1 MSDRKLTTRS
11 NTQAIDQFID
21 QAAKLPVAS
30 QQQGRILFALDA
42 TASRQP
48 TWDMA
53 CNLHS
58 ELFLA
63 TESVDGIAIQLCYY
77 CGFREFKAT
86 DWVTR
91 PERLLNA
98 MNRVQCL
105 GGQTQIGR
113 VLQHALKETRVKA
126 IKAVILIVDCCEEAV
141 DPLCQHA
148 GELGLLNTP
157 LFIFQEGNDA
167 QARNAF
173 QQMAKLSGGAW
184 MPFDNRA
191 AAQLKDLLGAVA
203 VYASGGQRAL
213 DDLARSGSA
222 DVKRLTQQLKR

>member
-77 CGFREFKAT
+77 RG
-86 DWVTR
+86 
-91 PERLLNA
+91 
-98 MNRVQCL
+98 
-105 GGQTQIGR
+105 
-113 VLQHALKETRVKA
+113 
-126 IKAVILIVDCCEEAV
+126 
-141 DPLCQHA
+141 
-148 GELGLLNTP
+148 
-157 LFIFQEGNDA
+157 
-167 QARNAF
+167 
-173 QQMAKLSGGAW
+173 
-184 MPFDNRA
+184 
-191 AAQLKDLLGAVA
+191 
-203 VYASGGQRAL
+203 
-213 DDLARSGSA
+213 
-222 DVKRLTQQLKR
+222 